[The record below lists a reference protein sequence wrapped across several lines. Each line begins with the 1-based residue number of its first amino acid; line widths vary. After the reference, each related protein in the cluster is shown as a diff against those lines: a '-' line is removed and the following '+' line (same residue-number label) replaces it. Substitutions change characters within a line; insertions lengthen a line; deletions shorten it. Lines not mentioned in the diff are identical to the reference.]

1 MSYPLLKTPIDLT
14 STVYEPWTVVNSMSV
29 EPMNL
34 TYKNEI
40 HYLFNLGV
48 IVFVEPSQLKTR
60 ISTRLIDKVT
70 EVTNM
75 MASRA
80 SLWTLMSAPMEWTD
94 LEACERLKAKPSNDV
109 DRELMNLNTCMGV
122 VTWYVRVNEVYDC
135 AVTMVRLTD
144 GGVHG

>member
-34 TYKNEI
+34 TYKNE
-40 HYLFNLGV
+40 
-48 IVFVEPSQLKTR
+48 TR

-94 LEACERLKAKPSNDV
+94 LDACERLKAKPSNDV